1 VYVALNCTWLPNTS
15 CTKEDGHIVNT
26 SILRVDCS
34 SVTRNGTIQ
43 ESETV
48 FDMGNPGVGF
58 ELDFDDLVT
67 DVDLD
72 KLDLDDDAIT
82 VIKLIPSDYKRC
94 YKCNLSHKYEME
106 QAITIHNQLTMES
119 FRDDK
124 F

>member
-1 VYVALNCTWLPNTS
+1 
-15 CTKEDGHIVNT
+15 
-26 SILRVDCS
+26 
-34 SVTRNGTIQ
+34 
-43 ESETV
+43 
-48 FDMGNPGVGF
+48 MGNPGVGF